1 MKEHGRYIKTD
12 RRMTAAL
19 LILLLASAIVFLS
32 ACGRRD
38 EGITSLDQLDQPH
51 IKIGVATDTTEFS
64 IVEKEFPKAEIVYV
78 KDLMLGFESVAQG
91 KLDAYVGNK
100 LNMELAIKNGLKGVR
115 IMEGSLG
122 EGNVGAVAISPLT
135 EIPDLKEKLNEYLR
149 QIKEDGTIDD
159 IRERWLVKQE
169 MVMPDIPEARDPK
182 YHLTVG
188 TTGLSEPFNCYVNGE
203 LAGYD
208 IELAKRF
215 ALWLGAS
222 IEFKTYDYEG
232 IVAAALGGD
241 VDCIFANLYVT
252 PERQQTIE
260 FSDPT
265 YVVEVGVMVQDTG
278 SDAAVKS
285 GSPND
290 SREES
295 GSTGFLD
302 SLKESFYKTFI
313 REDRW
318 KLFAEG
324 IVTTLLITLLSIVFG
339 TLVGFAVFM
348 LCRRGNRAA
357 NLITRFC
364 IWLIEGMPVVVLLM
378 ILYYVVFSQT
388 KLSGVTVSVI
398 TFTLIFAAAVINMLK
413 AGVAAVGTG
422 QMEAAYSL
430 GYANNRAFFRIILPQ
445 VLPHV
450 MPSYKSQIKSLIKAT
465 AVVGY
470 VAVQDLTKMGDIVRS
485 RTYEAF
491 FPLIAVAVFYFVLAG
506 LLIWV
511 VDRIEIRAF
520 HRRRTGGNTREEG

>member
-188 TTGLSEPFNCYVNGE
+188 TTVQ
-203 LAGYD
+203 
-208 IELAKRF
+208 
-215 ALWLGAS
+215 
-222 IEFKTYDYEG
+222 
-232 IVAAALGGD
+232 
-241 VDCIFANLYVT
+241 NL
-252 PERQQTIE
+252 
-260 FSDPT
+260 
-265 YVVEVGVMVQDTG
+265 
-278 SDAAVKS
+278 
-285 GSPND
+285 
-290 SREES
+290 
-295 GSTGFLD
+295 
-302 SLKESFYKTFI
+302 
-313 REDRW
+313 
-318 KLFAEG
+318 
-324 IVTTLLITLLSIVFG
+324 
-339 TLVGFAVFM
+339 
-348 LCRRGNRAA
+348 
-357 NLITRFC
+357 
-364 IWLIEGMPVVVLLM
+364 
-378 ILYYVVFSQT
+378 
-388 KLSGVTVSVI
+388 
-398 TFTLIFAAAVINMLK
+398 
-413 AGVAAVGTG
+413 
-422 QMEAAYSL
+422 
-430 GYANNRAFFRIILPQ
+430 
-445 VLPHV
+445 
-450 MPSYKSQIKSLIKAT
+450 
-465 AVVGY
+465 
-470 VAVQDLTKMGDIVRS
+470 
-485 RTYEAF
+485 
-491 FPLIAVAVFYFVLAG
+491 
-506 LLIWV
+506 
-511 VDRIEIRAF
+511 
-520 HRRRTGGNTREEG
+520 